1 MTSIILFLQVVEY
14 HSLVSMLMIDVDDKF
29 LR

>member
-1 MTSIILFLQVVEY
+1 MTAIILFLQVVEY
-14 HSLVSMLMIDVDDKF
+14 LSLISMLMIDVNDKV